1 MNRKNYDE
9 EKKIDP
15 EIKKLVL
22 WRIETGVPEYF
33 KLSMGG
39 REGTLDKEEM
49 KRHVEAEDETGL
61 EIVNMQL
68 QFIRAVSSGRFSKF
82 LAEQ

>member
-1 MNRKNYDE
+1 MNRKNE

-33 KLSMGG
+33 KLSMGSNA
-39 REGTLDKEEM
+39 GTLDKKEM

-68 QFIRAVSSGRFSKF
+68 QFIRAVSSGKFSKL